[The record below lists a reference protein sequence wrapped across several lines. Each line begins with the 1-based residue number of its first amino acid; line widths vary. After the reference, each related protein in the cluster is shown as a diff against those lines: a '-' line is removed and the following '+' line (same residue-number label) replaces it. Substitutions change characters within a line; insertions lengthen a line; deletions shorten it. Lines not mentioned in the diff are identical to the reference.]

1 MCAQYGFECFP
12 LLRTRPADIVSA
24 LRRGKVGVEQ
34 KLLLAAVCARRVDA
48 RRVDARRV
56 DRLLGVFGCVL
67 RCAQEAP
74 HEAKVIRDLG
84 GRELRVTMPAAADE
98 IAAASGRV
106 MEKLAAVTATI
117 VRGYPYD
124 RGESSARELV
134 RPFERDLFL

>member
-34 KLLLAAVCARRVDA
+34 KPLLAAVCARRVG
-48 RRVDARRV
+48 ARRV
-56 DRLLGVFGCVL
+56 DRLVGVFGCVL

-106 MEKLAAVTATI
+106 MEKLAAVTAAI

-124 RGESSARELV
+124 RGEGSARELV